1 MLVCLSVSETM
12 SCTSIHRKDRKH
24 ETKPV
29 LSVTNFS
36 MRKKTHSIEMP
47 WLPDEKNP
55 CYNKVDDDITKLLDT
70 FGTMLMSGS
79 DVGQGQDQ
87 V

>member
-1 MLVCLSVSETM
+1 
-12 SCTSIHRKDRKH
+12 
-24 ETKPV
+24 
-29 LSVTNFS
+29 
-36 MRKKTHSIEMP
+36 MP

-87 V
+87 VWPNRAPEAGTRYHKTLYLYLMEQLTFSSSGLGIV